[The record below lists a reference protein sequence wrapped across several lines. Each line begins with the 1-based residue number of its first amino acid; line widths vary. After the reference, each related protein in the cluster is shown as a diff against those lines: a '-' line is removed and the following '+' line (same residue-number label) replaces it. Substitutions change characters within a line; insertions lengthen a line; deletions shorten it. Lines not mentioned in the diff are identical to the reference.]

1 MSLGVGSEFL
11 VAPTGQPITRFD
23 HCPCF
28 VERKACLPLIRFAG
42 SASLLSLTFSATN
55 CQNAAFAGIR
65 KTLYS
70 GRSFPSRTDIDLVA
84 G

>member
-28 VERKACLPLIRFAG
+28 AERSSLLAPDPSCWFCRFA
-42 SASLLSLTFSATN
+42 AFDLFSDKLPE
-55 CQNAAFAGIR
+55 CGICR
-65 KTLYS
+65 HPEEQPTRRNDRCEP
-70 GRSFPSRTDIDLVA
+70 GREDST
-84 G
+84 